1 MNPLYNFA
9 IRAFGTGI
17 KIAASRDEKVKKLRD
32 GQHDA
37 LDYLRGAL
45 KLGKRYIWFH
55 AASAGEFEQGR
66 PMIEMIKRNHPDS
79 LILLTFFSPSGYE
92 TKKNFPLVDAVCY
105 LPLDT
110 PRRVKQFMDLVNPS
124 IAIFIKYEFWG
135 NYLQELKR
143 RGIPTYIISA
153 IFRPTQIF
161 FRPWGG
167 MMRSILKCYTRLY
180 VQDERSKSLLA
191 GIGIDNVTVAGD
203 TRFDRVTD
211 IMRGCKDIPEIRAMK
226 ERGGVFMVAGSTWEP
241 DEANLL
247 PYFNAHP
254 ELKLIIAPHEVKPE
268 RIAAIEAAVTRKVYR
283 LSTLTMEQA
292 ADADCVI
299 VDCYGKLSSIYT
311 YGDIGYIGGGF
322 GVGIHNINEAAV
334 YGMPVIFGPNYKKFK
349 EAIEMI
355 AAGGAFTYRSKEE
368 FDSIMDRMLS
378 DRAFLA
384 VAGKNAAD
392 YVKHNLGATTCIY
405 ADIDSVITRNKD

>member
-153 IFRPTQIF
+153 IFRQTQIF

-392 YVKHNLGATTCIY
+392 YVKHNLGATACIY